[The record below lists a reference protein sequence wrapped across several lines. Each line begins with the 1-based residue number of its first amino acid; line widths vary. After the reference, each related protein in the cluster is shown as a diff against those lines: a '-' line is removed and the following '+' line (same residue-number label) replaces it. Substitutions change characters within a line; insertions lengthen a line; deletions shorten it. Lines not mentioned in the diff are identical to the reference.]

1 MNYIKDI
8 QLKNNNSYNI
18 IVEIPKGTKN
28 KYELDEKTFDK
39 VICVRKIKYKYPFY
53 YGCFPQTFAGDKDP
67 LDMILIT
74 HKKYK
79 PLDIVQAYPVTTI
92 KTLDCGEQDDKVIML
107 DDSYKVDGKKLEKI
121 IKQILKF
128 LSIYK
133 GKNADMII
141 DKNYYGIKESLEIID
156 KAHNEYLNRNKIN
169 GIKVIFN

>member
-8 QLKNNNSYNI
+8 QLKNNNSYNV

-28 KYELDEKTFDK
+28 KYELDEKTF
-39 VICVRKIKYKYPFY
+39 
-53 YGCFPQTFAGDKDP
+53 
-67 LDMILIT
+67 
-74 HKKYK
+74 
-79 PLDIVQAYPVTTI
+79 
-92 KTLDCGEQDDKVIML
+92 DKVIML

-156 KAHNEYLNRNKIN
+156 KAHNEYLNKNKAN